1 MVRLKL
7 INTFNSILHDI
18 IMQDNYVDIIDDQIE
33 YEIPHDCACNC
44 DLCVEDYRL
53 IMIEQ
58 DKIDKMSD
66 EEIKNEYIL

>member
-1 MVRLKL
+1 
-7 INTFNSILHDI
+7 
-18 IMQDNYVDIIDDQIE
+18 MQDNYVDIIDDQIE